1 MDVDKLGSR
10 RRGGRGRLLALVL
23 EMERGAVFVCCVLCV
38 VVLLCCV
45 LCFCEKM
52 EGGGWID

>member
-23 EMERGAVFVCCVLCV
+23 EMERGAVCCVLCVVCCVLCV
-38 VVLLCCV
+38 VFL
-45 LCFCEKM
+45 
-52 EGGGWID
+52 